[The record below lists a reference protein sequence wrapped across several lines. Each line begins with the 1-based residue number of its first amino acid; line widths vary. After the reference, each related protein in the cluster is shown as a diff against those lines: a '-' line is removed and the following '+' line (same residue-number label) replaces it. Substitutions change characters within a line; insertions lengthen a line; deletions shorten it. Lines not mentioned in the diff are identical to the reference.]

1 MKKLANVIFF
11 GTLGLLIGYFLFARF
26 NGQWIPVGDLLKIQE
41 SGILGKTLS
50 VADNLIRG
58 IADIRLKI
66 LISGGVG
73 TGIGLLFAVLSSSS
87 SKSNRKRRK

>member
-1 MKKLANVIFF
+1 MKKLANLIFF
-11 GTLGLLIGYFLFARF
+11 GILGLFIGYFLFARF

-73 TGIGLLFAVLSSSS
+73 TGIGLLFAVFSP
-87 SKSNRKRRK
+87 SKSHRKRRK